1 VVLLVYFVL
10 IDKGGMKRTNKQKT
24 RKENKTLEIRKE
36 TFVFVC
42 VCVCLYLS
50 SSLPFTS
57 PLCSPLFEIT
67 REKRAYNKNKGD
79 KMSNPSRQQKQLRRL
94 RLDKDE
100 GRKKEKPSFIQT
112 L

>member
-1 VVLLVYFVL
+1 
-10 IDKGGMKRTNKQKT
+10 
-24 RKENKTLEIRKE
+24 
-36 TFVFVC
+36 VC
-42 VCVCLYLS
+42 VSIYLLP
-50 SSLPFTS
+50 SLS
-57 PLCSPLFEIT
+57 PHRFVPPLFEIT

-79 KMSNPSRQQKQLRRL
+79 NMSNPSRQQKQLRRL